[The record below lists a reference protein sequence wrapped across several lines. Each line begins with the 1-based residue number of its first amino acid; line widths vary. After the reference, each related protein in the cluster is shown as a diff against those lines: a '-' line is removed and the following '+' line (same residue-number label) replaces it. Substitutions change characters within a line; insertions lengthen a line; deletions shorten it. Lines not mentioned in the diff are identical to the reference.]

1 LEYARYIIFNAVG
14 KFSLEKPEKFGGGKT
29 VYNTYEELEK
39 DFAEGK
45 IPAGDLKYSVANHLN
60 ALLQPVRDHFTNDPY
75 AKKILELVR
84 SFQVTR

>member
-1 LEYARYIIFNAVG
+1 MEYARYIIFNAVG

-60 ALLQPVRDHFTNDPY
+60 ALPWASFIWNLPPFDMAFVRICP
-75 AKKILELVR
+75 A
-84 SFQVTR
+84 